1 MRATHHKRS
10 APHRWLKLVAMFL
23 STLVIVVAGVLIY
36 LVAPAL
42 PDPVPGFAARKG
54 SLVSAEELGRAIE
67 GQDQIVEMR
76 LRSSSGLSVELGVR
90 MAREPQRPRALV
102 VLLAGLRTGARA
114 VRYMQVPAGI
124 AVAAL
129 AYPLPREPRAE
140 GLGYLA
146 WLPAVQRALL
156 DSAPA
161 VMLAMDYLAQQPYV
175 DNTRVELVGG
185 SLGAFLVSVP
195 GALDPRF
202 RRVWLVH
209 GAGDP
214 PGVLAHLLKPYI
226 GFGPLRELTAR
237 LLAVI
242 AASQHLRPE
251 LWVGRIA
258 PRPVIAVNA
267 RGDESLPA
275 ASVAALH
282 QALPR
287 NSEIIWTEGPHVRP
301 GRKTVVEGLVAL
313 VAERVGA
320 ETERPEAAR

>member
-1 MRATHHKRS
+1 VRIEHHKRS
-10 APHRWLKLVAMFL
+10 ASHRWLRVVA
-23 STLVIVVAGVLIY
+23 TLLLTLAIVFAGVLVY

-54 SLVSAEELGRAIE
+54 HLVSAEELGRTLA
-67 GQDQIVEMR
+67 GHDLIVEMR
-76 LRSSSGLSVELGVR
+76 LRSSSGLTVELGVR
-90 MAREPQRPRALV
+90 MVREPQRPQALV

-114 VRYMQVPAGI
+114 VRFMEAPAGI

-129 AYPLPREPRAE
+129 AYPFPREPRAE
-140 GLGYLA
+140 GLGYLT
-146 WLPAVQRALL
+146 WLPTVQRALL

-202 RRVWLVH
+202 RRVWLIH

-214 PGVLAHLLKPYI
+214 RGVFAHVLKPYI
-226 GFGPLRELTAR
+226 AFGPLRELTAH

-242 AASQHLRPE
+242 TASHHLQPE
-251 LWVGRIA
+251 RWVGRIA
-258 PRPVIAVNA
+258 PRPVIVVNA

-282 QALPR
+282 QALPG